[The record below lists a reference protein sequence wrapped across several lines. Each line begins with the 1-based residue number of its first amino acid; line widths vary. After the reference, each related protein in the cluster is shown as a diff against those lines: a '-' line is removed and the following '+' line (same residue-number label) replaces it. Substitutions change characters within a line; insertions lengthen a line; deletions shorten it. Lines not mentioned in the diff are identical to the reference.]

1 MKIKKIVVSNS
12 KYYFEF
18 DCIRLIYEDE
28 KFIGW
33 YRP

>member
-1 MKIKKIVVSNS
+1 MKIKKIVVSGS
-12 KYYFEF
+12 KYYLEF

-28 KFIGW
+28 KLIGW